1 MRKKDIESMPRRKK
15 VQIELSFILL
25 KCLLGWIGLAQISI
39 FRSQVLGSSVQP
51 SIGMETG

>member
-25 KCLLGWIGLAQISI
+25 KCLWGWIGLAQISI